1 MKKIIKGII
10 KGIISGLI
18 IYIILLVITI
28 TESIVEG
35 AELTTQLI
43 LECNIYVITAVTI
56 SSVICLIVYLLFNW
70 VNDDSEKII

>member
-1 MKKIIKGII
+1 MKKII

-18 IYIILLVITI
+18 IYIILLALTI

-43 LECNIYVITAVTI
+43 LECNIYVIIAVTI
-56 SSVICLIVYLLFNW
+56 SPDICLIAYLLFNW
-70 VNDDSEKII
+70 VINDFEK